1 MKHSFIVVVVLVST
15 TTGCLCSVPSPTN
28 DADADADADDVVVVV
43 AMETL
48 LLGFL
53 KNTFRRENRDAF
65 AGVLWTPDGTLRP
78 LIFMTMITM
87 L

>member
-1 MKHSFIVVVVLVST
+1 MKHSFSVGVVLVLT
-15 TTGCLCSVPSPTN
+15 TTGCVCSVPSPTN
-28 DADADADADDVVVVV
+28 DADDVVVVV

-48 LLGFL
+48 LGFL
-53 KNTFRRENRDAF
+53 ENTVRRENRNAF

>member
-15 TTGCLCSVPSPTN
+15 TTGCLWSVPSPTN
-28 DADADADADDVVVVV
+28 DDADDVVVVV

-53 KNTFRRENRDAF
+53 ENTVRRENRDAF

>member
-1 MKHSFIVVVVLVST
+1 MVLVST
-15 TTGCLCSVPSPTN
+15 TKGCVCSVPSPTN
-28 DADADADADDVVVVV
+28 DDADADDVVVVV

-48 LLGFL
+48 LGFL
-53 KNTFRRENRDAF
+53 ENIFRRENRDAF

-78 LIFMTMITM
+78 LIFMTMITVQYYS

>member
-28 DADADADADDVVVVV
+28 DADDVVIVVV

-48 LLGFL
+48 LGFL
-53 KNTFRRENRDAF
+53 ENTFRRENRNAF
-65 AGVLWTPDGTLRP
+65 AGVLWSPDGTLSP
-78 LIFMTMITM
+78 LLFMTMITI